1 MLKVFSTIRSRLTL
15 IIILT
20 SLPGIIF
27 LYEMGLNQR
36 TQAIT
41 AAEEEVVHLSHVA
54 SKMQVGMVDN
64 VKAFLLTVAHM
75 PSIRQEDM
83 TECEEYFS
91 HMVSEHFQ
99 YYSSFYVADLEQNIL
114 CAPPGDHDEPD
125 FDGCDHYKNL
135 TTANDFVYSGYH
147 VCKRTGKSVL
157 SIGYPILDYSNQI
170 NLVTNVS
177 LDLIWFYDFA
187 KDASVI
193 EGAELILIS
202 EDGTI
207 LSHYP
212 DNNKWRGL
220 WLPAGT
226 ALAELFEQRQ
236 GSMVGPGL
244 TGEEGVYAISSMD
257 GTTDRIFM
265 ILGVPTRLAF
275 AEANITLRNNLIIL
289 LAGMAAVILLMWVLG
304 DAIIVKQAQAL
315 VEVAK
320 KLANGELSSR
330 TGVNYS
336 NGELGEVA
344 QAFDS
349 MASQLEERE
358 AESKRN
364 EAELKDYAHEL
375 EKSNQEL
382 RDFTFI
388 ASHDLQEPLR
398 KIQAFGELLKDRYAY
413 DLDARGADYIQRMQ
427 NAAFRMQL
435 LIDKL
440 LSFSRVTTNAQ
451 PFFPVDMGQ
460 IARQV
465 ISDFDMQIDRCQAR
479 VELNDLPTLEAD
491 AVQMNHLMLNLVS
504 NALKFHAPNQPPT
517 VRIYSK
523 KLVREEK
530 DWSEIIVED
539 DGIGIEER
547 YHEKIFLPF
556 QRLHG
561 RNEYEGA
568 GMGLTICK
576 KIVER
581 HGGSI
586 RIESEP
592 GKGTKFIV
600 QLPVHQNNERPGEA

>member
-1 MLKVFSTIRSRLTL
+1 MIL

-27 LYEMGLNQR
+27 LYELGLRQR

-41 AAEEEVVHLSHVA
+41 AAEEEVVHLSLVA

-64 VKAFLLTVAHM
+64 VKAFLMTVAHM

-114 CAPPGDHDEPD
+114 CSPPGDHDEPD
-125 FDGCDHYKNL
+125 FDGCDHYTNL

-187 KDASVI
+187 RDASLV

-220 WLPAGT
+220 WLPAGS
-226 ALAELFEQRQ
+226 ALAELFEQKE

-244 TGEEGVYAISSMD
+244 TGEEGVYAISAMD
-257 GTTDRIFM
+257 GTTNSIFM

-289 LAGMAAVILLMWVLG
+289 LVVMGVVILLMWVLG

-315 VEVAK
+315 VAVAK
-320 KLANGELSSR
+320 KLATGELSSR
-330 TGVNYS
+330 TGLNYA

-344 QAFDS
+344 QAFDV
-349 MASQLEERE
+349 MASQLEQREEER
-358 AESKRN
+358 KRN
-364 EAELKDYAHEL
+364 VAELNAYAEDL

-398 KIQAFGELLKDRYAY
+398 KIQAFGELLKDRYGD
-413 DLDARGADYIQRMQ
+413 DLDARGADYVQRMQ
-427 NAAFRMQL
+427 NAALRMQL

-451 PFFPVDMGQ
+451 PFAPVDMGQ
-460 IARQV
+460 VTRQV

-479 VELNDLPTLEAD
+479 VELADLPTIEAD
-491 AVQMNHLMLNLVS
+491 AMQMCHLMMNLVS
-504 NALKFHAPNQPPT
+504 NALKFHPAERPPT
-517 VRIYSK
+517 VRIYSR
-523 KLVREEK
+523 KLWKEEQ

-539 DGIGIEER
+539 NGIGMDEK
-547 YHEKIFLPF
+547 YVDKIFQPF

-568 GMGLTICK
+568 GMGLTICR

-586 RIESEP
+586 RVESAP
-592 GKGTKFIV
+592 GKGAKFIV
-600 QLPVHQNNERPGEA
+600 QLPLQQKDERPGEG